1 LSKQVPL
8 PPVAAVSIDHFAGSG
23 SVAPDTTTGSV
34 APSVM
39 PFGAP
44 SGEQSSL
51 PSGTLSSLQCPALS
65 SPV

>member
-1 LSKQVPL
+1 M
-8 PPVAAVSIDHFAGSG
+8 SIDHFAGSG
-23 SVAPDTTTGSV
+23 SVAPDITTGSV
-34 APSVM
+34 V

-44 SGEQSSL
+44 SGEQSGL